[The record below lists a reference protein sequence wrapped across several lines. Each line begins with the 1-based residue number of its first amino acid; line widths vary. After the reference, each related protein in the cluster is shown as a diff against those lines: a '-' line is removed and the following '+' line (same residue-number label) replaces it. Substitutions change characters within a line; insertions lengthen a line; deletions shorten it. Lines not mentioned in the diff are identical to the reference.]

1 MKPRLILMSHGHLAR
16 ELANSAKMIIGE
28 TEGVYT
34 VSMLESDGLEG
45 TQGKLNAVLEEI
57 GPDAPVLVCADL
69 LSGTP
74 CNVAVQ
80 AMYQRSG
87 LRVLT
92 GLNLAHHDGY
102 RKIKKSVSLSDA
114 DIALIREILAKG
126 VKVTAQMI
134 PDESDASIET
144 FLN

>member
-28 TEGVYT
+28 AEGLYT

-80 AMYQRSG
+80 AMYQRPG

-92 GLNLAHHDGY
+92 GLNLAMVIEY
-102 RKIKKSVSLSDA
+102 AVSDLEDV
-114 DIALIREILAKG
+114 DELAAYLWEVGHTG
-126 VKVTAQMI
+126 VKLVEKPQ
-134 PDESDASIET
+134 ASEGEEGYED
-144 FLN
+144 

>member
-1 MKPRLILMSHGHLAR
+1 MKPKLILMSHGHLAL
-16 ELANSAKMIIGE
+16 ELSRSAQMIIGE
-28 TEGVYT
+28 TEGLYT

-45 TQGKLNAVLEEI
+45 TQSKLNAVLEEI

-80 AMYQRSG
+80 AMYQRPN

-92 GLNLAHHDGY
+92 GLNLAMAIEYAVSDLEDVDELAAYLQEVGQTGVRLVERPQASEGEEGY
-102 RKIKKSVSLSDA
+102 ED
-114 DIALIREILAKG
+114 
-126 VKVTAQMI
+126 
-134 PDESDASIET
+134 
-144 FLN
+144 

>member
-1 MKPRLILMSHGHLAR
+1 MKPNLILMSHGHLAE
-16 ELANSAKMIIGE
+16 ELYKSAQMIMGE
-28 TEGVYT
+28 IEGLFT

-45 TQGKLNAVLEEI
+45 TQGKLQAVLEKI

-80 AMYQRSG
+80 AMYQRPN

-92 GLNLAHHDGY
+92 GLNLAMAIEYEVSELEDVDELAAYLQEVGQTGVRLVEKPQASDGEEGY
-102 RKIKKSVSLSDA
+102 ED
-114 DIALIREILAKG
+114 
-126 VKVTAQMI
+126 
-134 PDESDASIET
+134 
-144 FLN
+144 

>member
-1 MKPRLILMSHGHLAR
+1 MKPKLILMSHGHLAL
-16 ELANSAKMIIGE
+16 ELSRSAQMIIGE
-28 TEGVYT
+28 TEGLYT

-57 GPDAPVLVCADL
+57 GPDVPVLVCADL

-80 AMYQRSG
+80 AMYQRPG

-92 GLNLAHHDGY
+92 GLNLAMVIEYAVSDLEDVDELAAYLWEVGHTDVKLVEKPQASEGEEGY
-102 RKIKKSVSLSDA
+102 ED
-114 DIALIREILAKG
+114 
-126 VKVTAQMI
+126 
-134 PDESDASIET
+134 
-144 FLN
+144 

>member
-1 MKPRLILMSHGHLAR
+1 MKPKLILMSHGHLAR

-28 TEGVYT
+28 TEGLYT

-57 GPDAPVLVCADL
+57 GPDVPVLVCADL

-80 AMYQRSG
+80 AMYQRPG

-92 GLNLAHHDGY
+92 GLNLAMAVEYAVSDLEDVDELAAYLQEIGQSGVRLVEKPQASEGEEGY
-102 RKIKKSVSLSDA
+102 ED
-114 DIALIREILAKG
+114 
-126 VKVTAQMI
+126 
-134 PDESDASIET
+134 
-144 FLN
+144 

>member
-28 TEGVYT
+28 TEGLYT

-45 TQGKLNAVLEEI
+45 TQGKLSAVLAEI

-80 AMYQRSG
+80 AMYQRPG

-92 GLNLAHHDGY
+92 GLNLAMAIEYAVSDLEDVDELAAYLREVGQSGVRLVERPQASEGEEGY
-102 RKIKKSVSLSDA
+102 ED
-114 DIALIREILAKG
+114 
-126 VKVTAQMI
+126 
-134 PDESDASIET
+134 
-144 FLN
+144 